1 MTGRKIME
9 AYCDDQVQLSRYR
22 SLVESLCAKEV
33 ARIRDMSYVDTVQEP
48 VYMEE
53 PHGVHVSLHDVFADN
68 ASDAVYEVSYR
79 FFVAYYGRFRLEELS
94 VEPVPPA
101 SSCIDDIGVD
111 DLPFWGPGSEQG
123 NPDGNP
129 DEPPSPAVGCA
140 VFTYGGQEGGGL
152 DG

>member
-9 AYCDDQVQLSRYR
+9 VYCDDQIQLSRYR

-101 SSCIDDIGVD
+101 SSCM
-111 DLPFWGPGSEQG
+111 FWGRR
-123 NPDGNP
+123 
-129 DEPPSPAVGCA
+129 
-140 VFTYGGQEGGGL
+140 
-152 DG
+152 